1 MDRNESN
8 SNKGGVR
15 KINHIWKRGNII
27 SFWSNITGLEIRIL
41 GTCIDNNCVNLGMPV
56 FFFMLLVLHTYK
68 MEVIYNLPGK
78 YIKFLEDRKKY
89 YVNAT
94 EKYI

>member
-1 MDRNESN
+1 M
-8 SNKGGVR
+8 
-15 KINHIWKRGNII
+15 
-27 SFWSNITGLEIRIL
+27 F
-41 GTCIDNNCVNLGMPV
+41 
-56 FFFMLLVLHTYK
+56 LVLHTYK